1 MEKHVA
7 VVGSGN
13 MGSCI
18 SKICALNA
26 RSSTE
31 FCNEVRIWVHEE
43 LIGEEKLSDIINTRH
58 ENVKYLAGTRLPE
71 NAIAVTDLAELG
83 SWADILI
90 FVLPQQFLPR
100 VLAGLKGH
108 TRPGACAVSLIKG
121 VFAGQ
126 EEEPMPRGLSLLTDL
141 IRSNLGMECAVLMGA
156 NLAPEI
162 AKEVYC
168 EATLGCRDPIR
179 AAELKRLFQTP
190 YFRISIIENEFSVE
204 ICGALKSIVATGA
217 GFCDA
222 LGFGDNTKAAVIR
235 LGFMEILRYVQRF
248 YGSAGVT
255 KRTLM
260 QSCGMGDIISSCYNT
275 KDVKWA
281 ATHDG
286 SGPLGMHDLVTTC
299 YGGRNRKLGE
309 AMVLTGKPLRQL
321 EKEMLDGQRLQG
333 PLIAAEVHRALQ
345 EEGQLQRFPL
355 MVAVHLICSGQMKP
369 QDFIEQLRE
378 HPEHM

>member
-1 MEKHVA
+1 
-7 VVGSGN
+7 
-13 MGSCI
+13 
-18 SKICALNA
+18 
-26 RSSTE
+26 
-31 FCNEVRIWVHEE
+31 
-43 LIGEEKLSDIINTRH
+43 
-58 ENVKYLAGTRLPE
+58 
-71 NAIAVTDLAELG
+71 
-83 SWADILI
+83 
-90 FVLPQQFLPR
+90 
-100 VLAGLKGH
+100 
-108 TRPGACAVSLIKG
+108 
-121 VFAGQ
+121 
-126 EEEPMPRGLSLLTDL
+126 EPMPKGLSLLTDL
-141 IRSNLGMECAVLMGA
+141 IRSNLGMECA
-156 NLAPEI
+156 I

-168 EATLGCRDPIR
+168 EATLGCRDPTR
-179 AAELKRLFQTP
+179 AAQLKRLFQTP

-260 QSCGMGDIISSCYNT
+260 QSCGIGDIISSCYNT

-309 AMVLTGKPLRQL
+309 AML

-369 QDFIEQLRE
+369 RDFIEQLRE
-378 HPEHM
+378 HPEHIPPPRATCCGSPCRSCGGLLKHPQLEEGWLGKLEPLVRAVVGSDCQCCSIMGRLDSMRHSVWMLQLLLLLLWQPPCDCVSISRDKDR